1 MDDLI
6 SKLSEIRSEYNC
18 FDENEEPYYRALSEA
33 IKFLSRRADGDTVSK
48 KLAIDALEKWESES
62 VWDDW
67 LYEHRNEPGC
77 EPPSLIVKQL
87 PSAEPEMVKCKQCR
101 HVYYDKEFDNYWCD
115 RMSDPFKVEADGYCK
130 WGKRHGQK

>member
-33 IKFLSRRADGDTVSK
+33 IKFLSG
-48 KLAIDALEKWESES
+48 
-62 VWDDW
+62 
-67 LYEHRNEPGC
+67 
-77 EPPSLIVKQL
+77 
-87 PSAEPEMVKCKQCR
+87 MVKCKQCK

-130 WGKRHGQK
+130 WGK